1 MDIRAYLTEL
11 GVAEADQKTYL
22 ENPALLSV
30 LEKSAT
36 KYESGSTALTA
47 AQAAKADAERKATEL
62 NEWWKNTAQPAI
74 LESDSERAR
83 SAGEA
88 ARYQTYLKSMKD
100 QGYQVPD
107 EYFTAATVTPPANTP
122 PNGNYITAQ
131 DFQRQTETF
140 SDALA
145 ELVDVSNEH
154 QALFGSPLTK
164 MREIFNEAKTQRKG
178 VRQYVEEKFD
188 YSGKKAAMAAAEKA
202 KWEAATRTDERNKV
216 LAEEAAKKNPNLA
229 PAISSK
235 ATAVVERN
243 KGNENSWQTR
253 KGRDEARRDRLDRF
267 ANVKAI
273 A

>member
-1 MDIRAYLTEL
+1 MDIRTYLTEL

-22 ENPALLSV
+22 ENPSLLSV

-47 AQAAKADAERKATEL
+47 AQAAKTEAEKKAKEL
-62 NEWWKNTAQPAI
+62 NEWWSSTAQPAI
-74 LESDSERAR
+74 LESDSHRAR
-83 SAGEA
+83 AEAEA
-88 ARYQTYLKSMKD
+88 AKYQTYLQKMEE
-100 QGYQVPD
+100 QGYTIP
-107 EYFTAATVTPPANTP
+107 EGWKPAVTPPANTPP